1 MTKLFTL
8 RVIDVTVRVC
18 SIFLLLGLCFSCQNS
33 GEGVVNEGAIE
44 YEISYL
50 ENNLDNIATNLL
62 PKKMVLSFNERYCLT
77 QIDGFMGVF
86 SISLISDLR
95 KNKDVTLVKFFDSKY
110 VHYGEKNE
118 HSCIFDHVKITALQF
133 KESEKNVFGYNTR
146 KAEITEEGQKKPYEI
161 LFTHDISSIKPNSNN
176 PFHEIDGVLLNFEL
190 QLNQLRMS
198 LEATEVKQ
206 KTINDD
212 LFLIP
217 EDYKEVS
224 RDNMCLL
231 LDKIL
236 ETN

>member
-1 MTKLFTL
+1 M
-8 RVIDVTVRVC
+8 TVRVYG
-18 SIFLLLGLCFSCQNS
+18 ILILLGLCFSCKHGS
-33 GEGVVNEGAIE
+33 EEAVNEGSIE
-44 YEISYL
+44 YKISYL

-110 VHYGEKNE
+110 VHYGDKNE
-118 HSCIFDHVKITALQF
+118 HSCIFDHVNIESLQLL
-133 KESEKNVFGYNTR
+133 KEEKNIVGYNAIA
-146 KAEITEEGQKKPYEI
+146 AEITEKGLNKPYEI
-161 LFTHDISSIKPNSNN
+161 LFTKDIAAVNPNTNN
-176 PFHEIDGVLLNFEL
+176 PFYEIEGVLLHFEL

-198 LEATEVKQ
+198 LDATEVNKEAVSD
-206 KTINDD
+206 I
-212 LFLIP
+212 LFTIP
-217 EDYKEVS
+217 EEYKEVT
-224 RDNMCLL
+224 RENMCLL